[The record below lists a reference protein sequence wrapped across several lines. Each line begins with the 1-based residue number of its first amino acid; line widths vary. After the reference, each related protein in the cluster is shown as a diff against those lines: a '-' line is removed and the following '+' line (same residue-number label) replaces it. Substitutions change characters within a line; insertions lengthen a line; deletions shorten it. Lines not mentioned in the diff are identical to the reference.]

1 VFPVPSPRPNAVA
14 TVDYSQAA
22 GRELA
27 TPQTLTKVGPKAARG
42 DAAMYKLSKRLWS
55 IEIHR
60 RLEIQTR
67 RAL

>member
-1 VFPVPSPRPNAVA
+1 VFPVPSPRPNTIA
-14 TVDYSQAA
+14 TVVCGQAA

-27 TPQTLTKVGPKAARG
+27 TPQGLATIAPEAGRG
-42 DAAMYKLSKRLWS
+42 DAAMYKLSKRLWA